1 MLPKVGGF
9 HFSGEILI
17 HSSDKLAPT
26 NYLSDKTFKTV
37 YRDVTDTCYKYKA
50 EEVQCPKD
58 SSKIELTKIQ
68 HIEDN
73 DKKEGLFTKI
83 KNNFL

>member
-1 MLPKVGGF
+1 MDLQIEGKVF
-9 HFSGEILI
+9 AF
-17 HSSDKLAPT
+17 DNK
-26 NYLSDKTFKTV
+26 
-37 YRDVTDTCYKYKA
+37 CYKYKA

-83 KNNFL
+83 KNNFFKSG